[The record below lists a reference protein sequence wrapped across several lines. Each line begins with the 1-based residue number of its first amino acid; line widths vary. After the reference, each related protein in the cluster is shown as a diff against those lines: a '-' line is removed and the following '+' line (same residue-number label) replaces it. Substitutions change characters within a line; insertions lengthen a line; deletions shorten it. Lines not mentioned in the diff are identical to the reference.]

1 MAEPTRS
8 RHRGPIAGLLLGL
21 MVIAACG
28 APQPQA
34 GASPAASARPA
45 ATAAAAVP
53 AVPTGTVTISQ
64 ATIVPVMDPYALTTN
79 SQFSIYYSVWD
90 PLSRVDEEGKL
101 QNYLAESWQNESPT
115 SWIVKLKK
123 GVKWHDGS
131 PFTAKD
137 VVFSVGRLLDP
148 ATKSIW
154 TAVYSYVT
162 GAEVVDDLTARIKTK
177 TLVVNVPQDFGRMQ
191 MMPKD
196 AFEKLG
202 REAFIKAPIG
212 TGPFKFVKMAAGD
225 SITLEANM
233 DYFAGPPKI
242 KTLVWKQVPDP
253 ATRVAELLAGTSD
266 IVISLPPNEVNRI
279 NSSPSAKIMAGGSV
293 IRVMLNFANSTT
305 PALKDPRVREAAVRA
320 IDADAINKAIY
331 DGKAGKQ
338 TGWLDRNSFG
348 YNKELKPYA
357 YDPAK
362 SKQLLAAAGF
372 PNGLP
377 ITFMMRKGDFLL
389 VDEVALSV
397 VDYLKKGGFQVE
409 FKSFENAAFTQM
421 GQRGEY
427 QGIYLL
433 ASRNSTGD
441 PDQVFRSLDPKRE
454 DKYVL
459 DKELERLI
467 NVQASEP
474 DVTKR
479 AAAVGAVDKYI
490 QDNFLAFNMMTV
502 PSLDG
507 VNNRVLNFK
516 QSPFDVYSV
525 YPLAVK

>member
-1 MAEPTRS
+1 MGDLS
-8 RHRGPIAGLLLGL
+8 RTMRRRRAAGLLLAL
-21 MVIAACG
+21 ALTAACA

-34 GASPAASARPA
+34 GVPPSAAASA
-45 ATAAAAVP
+45 AT
-53 AVPTGTVTISQ
+53 VPTGTLTISQ

-101 QNYLAESWQNESPT
+101 QNYLAESWQNETPT

-137 VVFSVGRLLDP
+137 VVFSVQRLLDP

-162 GAEVVDDLTARIKTK
+162 GAEAIDDYTARIKTK
-177 TLVVNVPQDFGRMQ
+177 SLVVNVPQDFGRMQ

-196 AFEKLG
+196 AYEKLG
-202 REAFIKAPIG
+202 RDGFLKTPIG

-225 SITLEANM
+225 SITLEANL
-233 DYFAGPPKI
+233 DYFMGPPKL

-266 IVISLPPNEVNRI
+266 IVISLPPNEVTRI
-279 NSSPSAKIMAGGSV
+279 GNSPSAKIVAGGAV
-293 IRVMLNFANSTT
+293 IRVLLNFAQST
-305 PALKDPRVREAAVRA
+305 PPVLKDPRVREAAIRA
-320 IDADAINKAIY
+320 VDADAINKAIY

-338 TGWLDRNSFG
+338 SGWLDKNSFG

-362 SKQLLAAAGF
+362 SKQLLAAAGY

-389 VDEVALSV
+389 VDEVALAV
-397 VDYLKKGGFQVE
+397 VDYLKKGGFQVD
-409 FKSFENAAFTQM
+409 FQSFENAAFTQM
-421 GQRGEY
+421 GARGEY
-427 QGIYLL
+427 KGIYLL

-441 PDQVFRSLDPKRE
+441 PDQVFRALDPKRE
-454 DKYVL
+454 DKYTL
-459 DKELERLI
+459 DKALEKL
-467 NVQASEP
+467 VDAQASEP
-474 DVTKR
+474 DVAKR
-479 AAAVGAVDKYI
+479 AAAVAAVDKYI
-490 QDNFLAFNMMTV
+490 VDNFLAFNMMTV

>member
-1 MAEPTRS
+1 MSQPARRR
-8 RHRGPIAGLLLGL
+8 RHWILAGPLLALTL
-21 MVIAACG
+21 MAACG
-28 APQPQA
+28 GPQAPQA
-34 GASPAASARPA
+34 GPAQAPAASAA
-45 ATAAAAVP
+45 
-53 AVPTGTVTISQ
+53 AVPTGTLTISQ

-79 SQFSIYYSVWD
+79 SQFSIFYSVWD

-101 QNYLAESWQNESPT
+101 QNYLAESWQNETPT

-131 PFTAKD
+131 LFTAKD
-137 VVFSVGRLLDP
+137 VVFSTQRLLDP

-162 GAEVVDDLTARIKTK
+162 GAEVVDEYTARIRTK

-196 AFEKLG
+196 AFEKAG
-202 REAFIKAPIG
+202 RDSFIKAPVG

-233 DYFAGPPKI
+233 DYHHGPPTV

-266 IVISLPPNEVNRI
+266 VVIGLPPNEVTRI
-279 NSSPSAKIMAGGSV
+279 GNSPSAKIVAGGSV
-293 IRVMLNFANSTT
+293 IRVMLNFAQSTT
-305 PALKDPRVREAAVRA
+305 PALKDARVREAAIRA
-320 IDADAINKAIY
+320 IDVDAINKAIY

-338 TGWLDRNSFG
+338 TGWLDKNSFG
-348 YNKELKPYA
+348 YNKDLRPHT

-362 SKQLLAAAGF
+362 SKQLLSAAGF

-377 ITFMMRKGDFLL
+377 IIFQMRKGDFLL
-389 VDEVALSV
+389 VDEVALAV

-409 FKSFENAAFTQM
+409 FQSFENAVFTQM
-421 GQRGEY
+421 GARGEY
-427 QGIYLL
+427 KGIYLL

-441 PDQVFRSLDPKRE
+441 PDQVLRALDPKRE

-459 DKELERLI
+459 NKDLEKLI
-467 NVQASEP
+467 DTQASEP

-479 AAAVGAVDKYI
+479 AAAVAAVDKYI
-490 QDNFLAFNMMTV
+490 QDNFLAYNMMTV

-507 VNNRVLNFK
+507 VNNRVSNFK

>member
-1 MAEPTRS
+1 MADPS
-8 RHRGPIAGLLLGL
+8 RRIHRWPVAGLLLALTLTASCGSPPPQGGPSQS
-21 MVIAACG
+21 AAPSV
-28 APQPQA
+28 A
-34 GASPAASARPA
+34 
-45 ATAAAAVP
+45 
-53 AVPTGTVTISQ
+53 AVPTGTLTISQ
-64 ATIVPVMDPYALTTN
+64 ATIVPLMDPHALTTN

-101 QNYLAESWQNESPT
+101 QNYLAESWQNETPT
-115 SWIVKLKK
+115 SWIVKLRKD
-123 GVKWHDGS
+123 VKWHDGS

-137 VVFSVGRLLDP
+137 VVFSVQRLLDP

-162 GAEVVDDLTARIKTK
+162 GAEAVDDYTARIKTK

-196 AFEKLG
+196 AYEKLG
-202 REAFIKAPIG
+202 RDAFLKTPVG

-233 DYFAGPPKI
+233 DYYKGPPKI
-242 KTLVWKQVPDP
+242 KTLIWKQVPDP

-266 IVISLPPNEVNRI
+266 IVISLPPNEVTRI
-279 NSSPSAKIMAGGSV
+279 NNSPNAKITSGGSV
-293 IRVMLNFANSTT
+293 IRVMLNFAQSTT
-305 PALKDPRVREAAVRA
+305 PALKDVRVREAAIRA

-331 DGKAGKQ
+331 GGMAGKQ
-338 TGWLDRNSFG
+338 TGWLDKNSFG
-348 YNKELKPYA
+348 YNKELKPYT

-362 SKQLLAAAGF
+362 SKQLLAAAGY

-389 VDEVALSV
+389 VDEVALAV
-397 VDYLKKGGFQVE
+397 VDYLKKGGFDVTFQ
-409 FKSFENAAFTQM
+409 SFENAAFTQM
-421 GQRGEY
+421 GARGEY
-427 QGIYLL
+427 KGIYLL

-441 PDQVFRSLDPKRE
+441 PDQVLRALDPKRE

-459 DKELERLI
+459 DKDLEKLI
-467 NVQASEP
+467 DTQASEP

-479 AAAVGAVDKYI
+479 AAAVAAVDKYI
-490 QDNFLAFNMMTV
+490 QDNYLAFNMMTV

-507 VNNRVLNFK
+507 VNNRVSNFK